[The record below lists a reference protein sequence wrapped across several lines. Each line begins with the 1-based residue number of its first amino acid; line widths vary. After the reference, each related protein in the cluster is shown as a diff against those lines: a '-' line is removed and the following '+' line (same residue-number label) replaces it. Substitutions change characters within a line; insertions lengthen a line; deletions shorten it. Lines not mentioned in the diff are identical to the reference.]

1 MKFQGNN
8 VYNLR
13 NLEKFWWQKW
23 EILILKMEALRKFIR
38 LAVLLLY
45 IMGRKRHRSIQ
56 RKKLYSRMSN
66 VLLNSSILAI
76 YMAFENQAK
85 LVKLYCW

>member
-1 MKFQGNN
+1 
-8 VYNLR
+8 
-13 NLEKFWWQKW
+13 
-23 EILILKMEALRKFIR
+23 METATFANRKFIR

-45 IMGRKRHRSIQ
+45 IMRRKRHRSIQ

-85 LVKLYCW
+85 LVKLYC